1 MPDEIV
7 LPAGTEYVAT
17 ADIPE
22 LITRVLHAD
31 APEPPLK
38 AERDHRQAIVAA
50 IRGGGLKVVA
60 PDTRLATD
68 EYHPNSQVSVE
79 ELRRYVAQFKIVVLM
94 GSAVAFSE
102 DDRHRF
108 VNAQYWS
115 ERDLLALCLGVPI
128 YADRA
133 DIAPEDERNNVRE
146 RISHAI
152 RSGDLPAERDPTSD
166 QGAAAVY
173 GGMWRIEPARA
184 VRWALGQFPKFPEWL
199 ARSQLRQI
207 YAMQEAEK
215 QAAGRYTLRE
225 AAQAIANAGERFEAM
240 EKRLCCAAE
249 AGDLSM
255 YGPGELARYQYLN
268 GKRARPEYEET
279 YWSDLNKWLAKHEP
293 RISYRFPIPKR
304 APDGPLTEL
313 SRLPEEQPKYDA
325 QYIAAW
331 WEGEVDASTV
341 WEAESVTAQQA
352 AMALCGFNPYMA
364 SPSEAEQVTK
374 PDETTPD
381 DYKRL
386 MFVFEAKERAEPK
399 HRKLAEWLGIARA
412 RAVKYHSWID
422 TWLAA
427 TGKDAPSVSVS
438 PAEGSLPSTGT
449 THRMN
454 TRVHPLRA
462 VMDAA
467 KAAAVSST
475 DYHSVWAALVR
486 LAEADSRPAPL
497 LGYVEGEGV
506 KYQTDKDIKF
516 FTKDALR
523 KQMNPN
529 AR

>member
-115 ERDLLALCLGVPI
+115 ERDLLALC
-128 YADRA
+128 
-133 DIAPEDERNNVRE
+133 
-146 RISHAI
+146 
-152 RSGDLPAERDPTSD
+152 
-166 QGAAAVY
+166 
-173 GGMWRIEPARA
+173 
-184 VRWALGQFPKFPEWL
+184 
-199 ARSQLRQI
+199 
-207 YAMQEAEK
+207 
-215 QAAGRYTLRE
+215 
-225 AAQAIANAGERFEAM
+225 
-240 EKRLCCAAE
+240 
-249 AGDLSM
+249 
-255 YGPGELARYQYLN
+255 
-268 GKRARPEYEET
+268 
-279 YWSDLNKWLAKHEP
+279 
-293 RISYRFPIPKR
+293 
-304 APDGPLTEL
+304 
-313 SRLPEEQPKYDA
+313 LPEEQPKYDA